1 MVWKVSESSAVV
13 TVKLVERR
21 PNSSRTAVPSTV
33 TPPSFTVLMPP
44 ASERTEALNQAEG
57 GPERSAAGKA
67 EPTFSRK
74 SSAET
79 VTALS

>member
-1 MVWKVSESSAVV
+1 MVWKVRESAVVV

-33 TPPSFTVLMPP
+33 TPPSRTVLMPP
-44 ASERTEALNQAEG
+44 AAERTDALNHVSGA
-57 GPERSAAGKA
+57 PERSASGYAPPA
-67 EPTFSRK
+67 LSRN